1 MSGTLCAD
9 AGLGIDAFCN
19 ANAKLLP
26 IVLFSKTCAFG
37 TTCN

>member
-1 MSGTLCAD
+1 MSGALGTDAD
-9 AGLGIDAFCN
+9 LWIDAFYN
-19 ANAKLLP
+19 ANARLLP